1 MTEKRKKRRIL
12 RSDAMVEVDQTSSWL
27 ASLKTT
33 FVLVGSMRRGR
44 PYVGD
49 IEFVVL
55 PVDGAVFHEAAT
67 RAGFRAGEKRRN
79 YTYAGSYPIPVP
91 VELYVAHAPH
101 ELGAMMLA
109 YTGDYLFNIAMRSK
123 AKRMGYRMDQYGI
136 WKGNTPVLQSADERE
151 FFDFLGMDYHTPEE
165 RSLARRTWLQKVA
178 KRLLKSTGDPGIR
191 DFAKHAI
198 GILKGRTP
206 LSVDEEAL
214 LGRYA
219 GMKDTQFYLSGSDSL
234 GFQVPEGEEAVE
246 AREIIQG
253 LYEDRVGRGG
263 TVMYLDVNLAYNIVQ
278 VLAAVREE
286 GEDVIYLLAELTD
299 LPGDELE
306 RIAIDSKEFLSS
318 LVMAAGRGEVEFS
331 WQGPWRPMVE

>member
-1 MTEKRKKRRIL
+1 MTEKRKKRRIPH
-12 RSDAMVEVDQTSSWL
+12 AEAQVIADQLSAFL
-27 ASLKTT
+27 ASRGDT

-49 IEFVVL
+49 VEFVVL
-55 PVDGAVFHEAAT
+55 PKDLEGFHRDIT
-67 RAGFRAGEKRRN
+67 RVGYRAGEKRRN
-79 YTYAGSYPIPVP
+79 YTYTGYSRIPV
-91 VELYVAHAPH
+91 EIYVAHAPH

-151 FFDFLGMDYHTPEE
+151 FFDFLGMDYHTPDE

-178 KRLLKSTGDPGIR
+178 KRLLKSTGDPGIKA
-191 DFAKHAI
+191 FAEHVI

-219 GMKDTQFYLSGSDSL
+219 GMRDTSFYLSGSDSL
-234 GFQVPEGEEAVE
+234 GFQIPEGEEAVE
-246 AREIIQG
+246 VREIIQG
-253 LYEDRVGRGG
+253 LYDDVVGRGG
-263 TVMYLDVNLAYNIVQ
+263 TVMYLDVNMAYNVVQ
-278 VLAAVREE
+278 VMAAVREE
-286 GEDVIYLLAELTD
+286 GDDVIYLLAEITD
-299 LPGDELE
+299 LSGDELE